1 MNALFAFLAMT
12 FLLLSPLLSETIAA
26 IHRTVAARLERHARG
41 LAARGADRVE
51 HFLAAAHAAAAAA
64 TAAATTTSAAGGL
77 LGGPA
82 RRAPLGLIRE
92 PELSEPLLLSRRERE
107 RRSAIHT
114 RQLLVAVHALNPI
127 KPVPPDAGG
136 KLSDYN
142 RKSPPWQTKSN
153 LIFRPSPRF
162 PAGPFL
168 WVKYP

>member
-26 IHRTVAARLERHARG
+26 IHRTVAARLERHAGG

-51 HFLAAAHAAAAAA
+51 HLLPAAHAATAAAA
-64 TAAATTTSAAGGL
+64 TASAAGSL

-107 RRSAIHT
+107 RRPAIHT
-114 RQLLVAVHALNPI
+114 RQLLVAVHAL
-127 KPVPPDAGG
+127 
-136 KLSDYN
+136 
-142 RKSPPWQTKSN
+142 
-153 LIFRPSPRF
+153 
-162 PAGPFL
+162 
-168 WVKYP
+168 